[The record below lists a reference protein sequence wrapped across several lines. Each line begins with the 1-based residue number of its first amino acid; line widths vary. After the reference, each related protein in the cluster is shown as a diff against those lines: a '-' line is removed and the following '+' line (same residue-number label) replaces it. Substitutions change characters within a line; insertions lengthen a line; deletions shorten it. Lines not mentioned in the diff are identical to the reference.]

1 MRSLVWKLMLAALT
15 LALVALP
22 VLLPGAARAAAPA
35 VTEAQ
40 ALYDGAKFTDAI
52 TLLRSALSG
61 GQLAGADAIAARG
74 LLARCLVKSG
84 KRIEAKQAFKFI
96 LRQQSG
102 WRLDETTAGPD
113 EQEVFQLAQKEITAE
128 QIESGHRI
136 PASLSFS
143 YGRGAGENKD
153 MAEIAVAGGGS
164 KEYDSK
170 PQLGGAVR
178 FPIAQ
183 RFSLELEMQ
192 RLRATNQDANVPPN
206 EARYE
211 VTAYPL
217 SLSLIHSTYST
228 RFVRLNL
235 FAGGGLLSSAISAIE
250 FGNLGG
256 AALTVSG
263 QKNGSYFHGGLETEI
278 LVHPRL
284 AITGRVLERAA
295 KADKVLDEFSFLAYG
310 SASLKDRTVDFS
322 GFSAS
327 IGLRAYIGY

>member
-1 MRSLVWKLMLAALT
+1 
-15 LALVALP
+15 
-22 VLLPGAARAAAPA
+22 
-35 VTEAQ
+35 
-40 ALYDGAKFTDAI
+40 
-52 TLLRSALSG
+52 
-61 GQLAGADAIAARG
+61 
-74 LLARCLVKSG
+74 
-84 KRIEAKQAFKFI
+84 
-96 LRQQSG
+96 
-102 WRLDETTAGPD
+102 
-113 EQEVFQLAQKEITAE
+113 
-128 QIESGHRI
+128 
-136 PASLSFS
+136 
-143 YGRGAGENKD
+143 
-153 MAEIAVAGGGS
+153 
-164 KEYDSK
+164 
-170 PQLGGAVR
+170 
-178 FPIAQ
+178 
-183 RFSLELEMQ
+183 MQ
-192 RLRATNQDANVPPN
+192 RLRATNQDANTPPN

-278 LVHPRL
+278 LVHPRV
-284 AITGRVLERAA
+284 AITGRVMERAA

-310 SASLKDRTVDFS
+310 VASLKDRTVDFS